1 MRNYKNQDYD
11 KQQQLNKTPSAPLFK
26 KSLLAMCIVA
36 LNAPAYAQETDEAP
50 VEEVVVYGIKQSL
63 ENAQEMKRNSATVT
77 DVITASEIGSLPDKS
92 VVEALQRVPGVA
104 IERFEASDDPDH
116 FSVEGGNV
124 TIRGLNRVR
133 AEFNGRDAFGAGAG
147 GGMSFSDIPPELVGS
162 VEVAKNQTAD
172 LIEGGIAGTISLNTR
187 KPFDKDGFAA
197 GVTVKGSYG
206 DLVEDVNPSFS
217 GIVSNVWESDLGRL
231 GALFS
236 VSASNFTSRGD
247 GLGIYNYYEKE
258 ADGVGN
264 GVTPIAPMAASVR
277 QQFNDRDR
285 LGFSG
290 ALQWANPSDTVLATL
305 EFIRSDSTVAWNE
318 RFIEAPAQP
327 FTGDAGTG
335 RITLSDDY
343 TFDCPASDAAP
354 CQFRSGTLLNGDYPW
369 GNVPYVAGGRVRED
383 ERVIN
388 DVSFNLELLPSDNL
402 TIWADVQYVKAKNNI
417 NDNTAHGK
425 FFSDIYLDIRD
436 KDNPKVEFLNDNV
449 ANPETYFLRSAM
461 DHISENE
468 GDELA
473 LQLDAE
479 YTFDDQ
485 WITGVKSGVRFS
497 NREVTVRETV
507 YNWGGLTETWASA
520 GQGSE
525 AFYDGLLDTG
535 MVEEFRFD
543 SHMSGNALK
552 GNDTFWF
559 PTESFLGDTENMYQ
573 MLIANDGRTVDGA
586 WVPLHRRAGVIEG
599 TSFLPSEIYLTEED
613 RSAAYVRVDFGSEEG
628 ALRYSGNIGLRYVT
642 YELASRGASIF
653 PTPVGAELQDPDL
666 NPSLPQDIIDYQTG
680 TGTRSSTIKGE
691 KFDKVLPSLNLKV
704 ELTEDL
710 LARFAIS
717 EAIYLPELNAVRNQ
731 RDISSVM
738 TVINDPDTNEV
749 TGVVHE
755 GFYAN
760 GAGNPYLQPEE
771 AVNMDLALE
780 WYFDDLGS
788 LTLTLFNKDV
798 DGYFRQATE
807 IEEVTNPVNDITQ
820 EVRST
825 KTINGGTA
833 EISGYE
839 LAGQTGF
846 GFIHESL
853 TDFGIQ
859 ASYTYIDGDADD
871 GSAEFDP
878 TNSPQDSFRN
888 FTDLPLEGL
897 SEDNYNLVV
906 FYQNDVFQTRFA
918 YSWRSS
924 YLLSSRDVIA
934 FSPIYGEETGQLD
947 WSASYNFT
955 DNIKIGLEANNLL
968 DEVTRTSIQYNQE
981 GVKTPRSYFVNDRRL
996 GLFIQATF

>member
-1 MRNYKNQDYD
+1 MSNYKKQDYD
-11 KQQQLNKTPSAPLFK
+11 KQQKTNKTQSAPLFK

-36 LNAPAYAQETDEAP
+36 LNAPVYAQNTEPP

-63 ENAQEMKRNSATVT
+63 ESAQAIKRNSATVT
-77 DVITASEIGSLPDKS
+77 DVITASDIGALPDKS

-133 AEFNGRDAFGAGAG
+133 AEFNGRDAFSAGAD

-172 LIEGGIAGTISLNTR
+172 LIEGGIAGTINLNTR
-187 KPFDKDGFAA
+187 KPFDKDGFTA

-206 DLVEDVNPSFS
+206 DLIEDVNPSIS
-217 GIVSNVWESDLGRL
+217 GIVSNVWDTDLGKV

-247 GLGIYNYYEKE
+247 GIGIYNYYEKD
-258 ADGVGN
+258 APDVGN
-264 GVTPIAPMAASVR
+264 GVTPIVPNAASAR

-285 LGFSG
+285 LGFAGS
-290 ALQWANPSDTVLATL
+290 LQWANPSDTVLATL

-318 RFIEAPAQP
+318 RFIESPAQP
-327 FTGDAGTG
+327 FTGDAGTD
-335 RITLSDDY
+335 RITLGDDY
-343 TFDCPASDAAP
+343 TFACPASDATP
-354 CQFRSGTLLNGDYPW
+354 CQFRSGTLLGGTYPW
-369 GNVPYVAGGRVRED
+369 GNVPYVAGARARED

-388 DVSFNLELLPSDNL
+388 DWSFNLKLSPSDNL
-402 TIWADVQYVKAKNNI
+402 TLWADVQYVKAENSIK
-417 NDNTAHGK
+417 DNTAHGK

-436 KDNPKVEFLNDNV
+436 EDNPKLEFLNDNV
-449 ANPETYFLRSAM
+449 ANPESYFMRSAM

-485 WITGVKSGVRFS
+485 WITGVKTGLRFS
-497 NREVTVRETV
+497 NREVTVRETIW
-507 YNWGGLTETWASA
+507 NWGGLTETWSSQ
-520 GQGSE
+520 GEGSE
-525 AFYDGLLDTG
+525 AFYDGLLDAG
-535 MVEEFRFD
+535 MVEQFTFD
-543 SHMSGNALK
+543 SHLSGNALK
-552 GNDTFWF
+552 GNNTFWF
-559 PTESFLGDTENMYQ
+559 PSESFLSSTENMYQ
-573 MLIANDGRTVDGA
+573 KLVANDGRTVDGA
-586 WVPLHRRAGVIEG
+586 WVPLHRRAGVIPG
-599 TSFLPSEIYLTEED
+599 TSFLPSEIYVTEED
-613 RSAAYVRVDFGSEEG
+613 RYAAYVRVDFGSEDG
-628 ALRYSGNIGLRYVT
+628 ALRYSGNVGLRYVT
-642 YELASRGASIF
+642 YELASTGASNF
-653 PTPVGAELQDPDL
+653 PNPVGAELQNPGLD
-666 NPSLPQDIIDYQTG
+666 PSLPQDVIDYQTG
-680 TGTRSSTIKGE
+680 DGTLATTIRGK
-691 KFDKVLPSLNLKV
+691 KFDKVLPSFNLKV
-704 ELTEDL
+704 ELTDDL
-710 LARFAIS
+710 LARLAVS

-731 RDISSVM
+731 RNISSVM
-738 TVINDPDTNEV
+738 TVLNDPDSNAV
-749 TGVVHE
+749 TGVIHE

-771 AVNMDLALE
+771 AVNVDLALE

-807 IEEVTNPVNDITQ
+807 TELVTNPENGITQ
-820 EVRST
+820 EVSST
-825 KTINGGTA
+825 RTINGGSA
-833 EISGYE
+833 EIRGYE
-839 LAGQTGF
+839 LAGQTGL

-871 GSAEFDP
+871 GSSEFDP
-878 TNSPQDSFRN
+878 TDSPEDTFRN
-888 FTDLPLEGL
+888 FTGLPLEGL
-897 SEDNYNLVV
+897 SQDNYNLVV
-906 FYQNDVFQTRFA
+906 FYDNGTFQTRFA
-918 YSWRSS
+918 YSWRSR
-924 YLLSSRDVIA
+924 YLLNSRDVIA
-934 FSPIYGEETGQLD
+934 FSPIYGEATGQLD
-947 WSASYNFT
+947 WSASYSLNDT
-955 DNIKIGLEANNLL
+955 IKIGLEANNLL

-981 GVKTPRSYFVNDRRL
+981 GVRTPRSYFVNDRRV